1 MATLLLI
8 STPGGKLTYEDGD
21 IIEILPADKEP
32 GTAVMENLHGGWSFV
47 YITDKDHDDSEL
59 LDLVA
64 PLTEGTG
71 EAETQTKKRG
81 CSCALPG
88 WPSGAYS
95 TFYSL
100 ADATAQ
106 QKMTWSVFQAK
117 VAGKGGA

>member
-1 MATLLLI
+1 MATLLLL

-47 YITDKDHDDSEL
+47 YITDKDHDDPEIL
-59 LDLVA
+59 YLTA

-71 EAETQTKKRG
+71 EDEVQTKKRG
-81 CSCALPG
+81 NSCALPG

>member
-1 MATLLLI
+1 MATLLLL

-47 YITDKDHDDSEL
+47 YITDKDHDDAEL
-59 LDLVA
+59 LDLVS

-71 EAETQTKKRG
+71 EAKTQTKKRG
-81 CSCALPG
+81 CSCSLPG

>member
-32 GTAVMENLHGGWSFV
+32 GKAVMENLHGGWSFV

-59 LDLVA
+59 RDLVA

-81 CSCALPG
+81 RSCALPG

-106 QKMTWSVFQAK
+106 QKMSWSVFQAK
-117 VAGKGGA
+117 VTGKGGA